1 MEEIE
6 EAEETGSLRAL
17 SPKLRALITAGGI
30 GLALDQLSKA
40 AVELALT
47 PWDRIA
53 LIPGF
58 LYITHTRNP
67 GAAFG
72 LFATAPR
79 DLSLLVFTAISLAA
93 LIVIATLYRNL
104 APGDRVQSLGL
115 SLILSGAIGN
125 FADRLWRG
133 EVVDFLHVRLWGG
146 YAWPDFN
153 VADVCVF
160 AGVVT
165 LVIDLLS
172 REATERAL
180 HR

>member
-1 MEEIE
+1 MRRL
-6 EAEETGSLRAL
+6 LRAL
-17 SPKLRALITAGGI
+17 SPKQRALLSVGGVA
-30 GLALDQLSKA
+30 LALDQLSKL
-40 AVELALT
+40 AVELSVA
-47 PWDRIA
+47 PWDRIT
-53 LIPGF
+53 LVPGF
-58 LYITHTRNP
+58 VYITHTRNP

-79 DLSLLVFTAISLAA
+79 DLRLIAFVAISLAA
-93 LIVIATLYRNL
+93 LIVIATLYRRL

-115 SLILSGAIGN
+115 SLILAGAIGN
-125 FADRLWRG
+125 FVDRSWRG

-153 VADVCVF
+153 VADVCVCV
-160 AGVVT
+160 GVAV

-180 HR
+180 HH

>member
-1 MEEIE
+1 MPVRSAL
-6 EAEETGSLRAL
+6 EAI
-17 SPKLRALITAGGI
+17 SPKLRALLLVGGA
-30 GLALDQLSKA
+30 ALGVDQLSKLVIVA
-40 AVELALT
+40 AVA
-47 PWDRIA
+47 PWDRIT
-53 LIPGF
+53 LVPGF
-58 LYITHTRNP
+58 AYVTHTRNP

-72 LFATAPR
+72 LFAAAPR
-79 DLSLLVFTAISLAA
+79 DVRLIAFVAISLAA
-93 LIVIATLYRNL
+93 LLVIAALYRRL

-115 SLILSGAIGN
+115 SLILGGAIGN
-125 FADRLWRG
+125 FLDRLWRG

-146 YAWPDFN
+146 YTWPDFN

-160 AGVVT
+160 VGVAV